1 MTMSSCWVELLDWV
15 RLIEAR
21 RWRDLTRA
29 GQFRS
34 CVYRSHQTSPTCQN
48 IYPNLIQQFTYNKH
62 HIMPPSKADTLA
74 RLRAARQAGKTG
86 FSSYEVQD
94 EEQLYETVDED
105 SYKKIV
111 RKRLDQDDFVVDDN
125 GEGYADEGRED
136 WQNEQQ
142 QEDYDESDNDDLPA
156 RSKAGDYR
164 PSSRLHIPTY

>member
-1 MTMSSCWVELLDWV
+1 
-15 RLIEAR
+15 
-21 RWRDLTRA
+21 
-29 GQFRS
+29 
-34 CVYRSHQTSPTCQN
+34 
-48 IYPNLIQQFTYNKH
+48 
-62 HIMPPSKADTLA
+62 MPPSKADTLA

-125 GEGYADEGRED
+125 
-136 WQNEQQ
+136 
-142 QEDYDESDNDDLPA
+142 DNDDLPA

-164 PSSRLHIPTY
+164 PSSRLHSPTY

>member
-1 MTMSSCWVELLDWV
+1 
-15 RLIEAR
+15 
-21 RWRDLTRA
+21 
-29 GQFRS
+29 
-34 CVYRSHQTSPTCQN
+34 
-48 IYPNLIQQFTYNKH
+48 
-62 HIMPPSKADTLA
+62 MPPSKADTLA

-125 GEGYADEGRED
+125 GEGYADDGRED

-142 QEDYDESDNDDLPA
+142 QEDYDDSDNDDLPA
-156 RSKAGDYR
+156 RSKAGDYLR
-164 PSSRLHIPTY
+164 CSRMYSPTH